1 MINGAIDNFNGGY
14 ERMKKKSSVIAKL
27 IIPVAVLGCIAIM
40 IAGVS
45 LYSMTAVQKESNQIS
60 GEGVRATICMDE
72 INLAFAN
79 TQKLTLALCAEP
91 SKDLYEYV
99 ASQLTEYQSNVDS
112 YEKELLAMDHYFTA
126 DDIQLMNETFDLLTE
141 AQGTT
146 VELMQTAMAGDSA
159 AAVAKANSVMTEWSD
174 TIAVNMDTLISRNDE
189 LVKQNIQEQKDLY
202 NQNMILSLILL
213 AISFVAFV
221 MVVVVIIKT
230 VVKPLRKQT
239 SELTE
244 IIDEIKGGH
253 GDLTK
258 RVTVKSMDEIGQSS
272 IGINHFIET
281 LQNIMSNIIS
291 NSNVLDGVV
300 GNVASSVAASSDN
313 ANDISAIMEELS
325 ATMEEVSATT
335 NSVSENT
342 TAAEGKVQKMADQT
356 KVMSQ
361 YAQDM
366 KKRATELEHTATE
379 NMNNTNE
386 MIGEITTEMNQALE
400 NSKSVEKVAQLT
412 ADILNISSQTNLLAL
427 NASIEAARAG
437 EAGKGFAV
445 VADEIR
451 QLADSSRET
460 ANNIQTINE
469 QVIEAVQGLVV
480 SSEKIVGY
488 INENILPD
496 YRAFVQGGQ
505 QYNDDATH
513 IDNTMAEYASE
524 AQDILATMMEMTE
537 AIEGISRAVEESANG
552 VTDAA
557 TNIDSL
563 VQSMSTVNGQM
574 EENSTV
580 AKNLKEESAAFACV

>member
-1 MINGAIDNFNGGY
+1 
-14 ERMKKKSSVIAKL
+14 MKKKSSVIAKL

-213 AISFVAFV
+213 ALSFVAFV

-281 LQNIMSNIIS
+281 LQSIMSNIIS

-379 NMNNTNE
+379 NMNSTNE

-513 IDNTMAEYASE
+513 IDNTMAEYAGE

>member
-1 MINGAIDNFNGGY
+1 
-14 ERMKKKSSVIAKL
+14 MKKKSSVIAKL

-112 YEKELLAMDHYFTA
+112 YEKELLAMEHYFTA

-213 AISFVAFV
+213 AISFVAFA

-412 ADILNISSQTNLLAL
+412 ADILSISSQTNLLAL

-513 IDNTMAEYASE
+513 IDNTMAEYVGE

>member
-1 MINGAIDNFNGGY
+1 
-14 ERMKKKSSVIAKL
+14 MKKKSSVIAKL

-45 LYSMTAVQKESNQIS
+45 LFSMTAVQKESNQVS

-146 VELMQTAMAGDSA
+146 VELLQTAMAGDSA
-159 AAVAKANSVMTEWSD
+159 AAVTKANSVMKEWSD
-174 TIAVNMDTLISRNDE
+174 TIAANMDTLISRNDE

-213 AISFVAFV
+213 AISFVVFV

-412 ADILNISSQTNLLAL
+412 ADILSISSQTNLLAL

-513 IDNTMAEYASE
+513 IDNTMAEYAGE

>member
-1 MINGAIDNFNGGY
+1 
-14 ERMKKKSSVIAKL
+14 MKKKSSVIAKL

-159 AAVAKANSVMTEWSD
+159 AAVTKANSVMKEWSD
-174 TIAVNMDTLISRNDE
+174 TIAANMDTLISRNDE

-213 AISFVAFV
+213 AISFVVFV

-379 NMNNTNE
+379 NMNSTNE

-412 ADILNISSQTNLLAL
+412 ADILSISSQTNLLAL

-513 IDNTMAEYASE
+513 IDNTMAEYAGE

>member
-1 MINGAIDNFNGGY
+1 
-14 ERMKKKSSVIAKL
+14 MKKKSSVIAKL

-253 GDLTK
+253 GNLTK

-379 NMNNTNE
+379 NMNSTNE

-412 ADILNISSQTNLLAL
+412 ADILSISSQTNLLAL

>member
-1 MINGAIDNFNGGY
+1 
-14 ERMKKKSSVIAKL
+14 MKKKSSVIAKL

-244 IIDEIKGGH
+244 IIDEIKGGR

-513 IDNTMAEYASE
+513 IDNTMAEYAGE

>member
-1 MINGAIDNFNGGY
+1 
-14 ERMKKKSSVIAKL
+14 MKKKSSVIAKL

-244 IIDEIKGGH
+244 IIDEIQGGH

-513 IDNTMAEYASE
+513 IDNTMAEYAGE

>member
-1 MINGAIDNFNGGY
+1 
-14 ERMKKKSSVIAKL
+14 MKKKSSVIAKL

-379 NMNNTNE
+379 NMNSTNE

-412 ADILNISSQTNLLAL
+412 ADILSISSQTNLLAL

-513 IDNTMAEYASE
+513 IDNTMAEYAGE

-557 TNIDSL
+557 TNIDFL

>member
-1 MINGAIDNFNGGY
+1 
-14 ERMKKKSSVIAKL
+14 MKKKSSVIAKL

-488 INENILPD
+488 INENILPN

-513 IDNTMAEYASE
+513 IDNTMAEYAGE

>member
-1 MINGAIDNFNGGY
+1 
-14 ERMKKKSSVIAKL
+14 MKKKSSVIAKL

-112 YEKELLAMDHYFTA
+112 

-174 TIAVNMDTLISRNDE
+174 TIAVNMDTLISRDDE

-513 IDNTMAEYASE
+513 IDNTMAEYAGE

>member
-1 MINGAIDNFNGGY
+1 
-14 ERMKKKSSVIAKL
+14 MKKKSSVIAKL

-213 AISFVAFV
+213 AISFVAFA

-412 ADILNISSQTNLLAL
+412 ADILSISSQTNLLAL

>member
-1 MINGAIDNFNGGY
+1 
-14 ERMKKKSSVIAKL
+14 MKKKSSVIAKL

-45 LYSMTAVQKESNQIS
+45 LFSMTAVQKESNQIS

-146 VELMQTAMAGDSA
+146 VELMQTAMAGDSS

-412 ADILNISSQTNLLAL
+412 ADILSISSQTNLLAL

-513 IDNTMAEYASE
+513 IDNTMAEYAGE

>member
-1 MINGAIDNFNGGY
+1 
-14 ERMKKKSSVIAKL
+14 MKKKSSVIAKL

-202 NQNMILSLILL
+202 NQNTILSLILL

-379 NMNNTNE
+379 NMNSTNE

-412 ADILNISSQTNLLAL
+412 ADILSISSQTNLLAL

>member
-1 MINGAIDNFNGGY
+1 
-14 ERMKKKSSVIAKL
+14 MKKKSSVIAKL

-213 AISFVAFV
+213 AISFVAFA

-244 IIDEIKGGH
+244 IIDEIKGGQH

-412 ADILNISSQTNLLAL
+412 ADILSISSQTNLLAL

-513 IDNTMAEYASE
+513 IDNTMAEYAGE

>member
-1 MINGAIDNFNGGY
+1 
-14 ERMKKKSSVIAKL
+14 MKKKSSVIAKL

-513 IDNTMAEYASE
+513 IDNTMAEYAGE

-552 VTDAA
+552 VSDAA

>member
-1 MINGAIDNFNGGY
+1 
-14 ERMKKKSSVIAKL
+14 MKKKSSVIAKL

-213 AISFVAFV
+213 AISFVAFA

-361 YAQDM
+361 YAPDM

-412 ADILNISSQTNLLAL
+412 ADILSISSQTNLLAL

-513 IDNTMAEYASE
+513 IDNTMAEYAGE

-580 AKNLKEESAAFACV
+580 AKNLKEESATFACV

>member
-1 MINGAIDNFNGGY
+1 
-14 ERMKKKSSVIAKL
+14 MKKKSSVIAKL

-146 VELMQTAMAGDSA
+146 VELMQTVMAGDSA

-379 NMNNTNE
+379 NMNSTNE

-412 ADILNISSQTNLLAL
+412 ADILSISSQTNLLAL

>member
-1 MINGAIDNFNGGY
+1 
-14 ERMKKKSSVIAKL
+14 MKKKSSVIAKL
-27 IIPVAVLGCIAIM
+27 IIPVAVLGCTAIM

-379 NMNNTNE
+379 NMNSTNE

-412 ADILNISSQTNLLAL
+412 ADILSISSQTNLLAL

>member
-1 MINGAIDNFNGGY
+1 
-14 ERMKKKSSVIAKL
+14 MKKKSSVIAKL

-253 GDLTK
+253 SDLTK

-513 IDNTMAEYASE
+513 IDNTMAEYAGE

-580 AKNLKEESAAFACV
+580 AKNLKEESATFACV

>member
-1 MINGAIDNFNGGY
+1 
-14 ERMKKKSSVIAKL
+14 MKKKSSVIAKL

-45 LYSMTAVQKESNQIS
+45 LYSMTTVQKESNQIS

-379 NMNNTNE
+379 NMNSTNE

-412 ADILNISSQTNLLAL
+412 ADILSISSQTNLLAL

-513 IDNTMAEYASE
+513 IDNTMAEYAGE

-580 AKNLKEESAAFACV
+580 AKNLKEESAAFASV

>member
-1 MINGAIDNFNGGY
+1 
-14 ERMKKKSSVIAKL
+14 MKKKSSVIAKL

-213 AISFVAFV
+213 AISFVAFA

-412 ADILNISSQTNLLAL
+412 ADILSISSQTNLLAL

-451 QLADSSRET
+451 QPADSSRET

-513 IDNTMAEYASE
+513 IDNTMAEYAGE

>member
-1 MINGAIDNFNGGY
+1 
-14 ERMKKKSSVIAKL
+14 MKKKSSVIAKL

-366 KKRATELEHTATE
+366 KKRATELEHAATE

-412 ADILNISSQTNLLAL
+412 ADILSISSQTNLLAL

-513 IDNTMAEYASE
+513 IDNTMAEYAGE

>member
-1 MINGAIDNFNGGY
+1 
-14 ERMKKKSSVIAKL
+14 MKKKSSVIAKL

-244 IIDEIKGGH
+244 IIDEIKGGR

-272 IGINHFIET
+272 IGINQFIET

>member
-1 MINGAIDNFNGGY
+1 
-14 ERMKKKSSVIAKL
+14 MKKKSSVIAKL

-342 TAAEGKVQKMADQT
+342 TAAEGKVQKTADQT

-513 IDNTMAEYASE
+513 IDNTMAEYAGE

>member
-1 MINGAIDNFNGGY
+1 
-14 ERMKKKSSVIAKL
+14 MKKKSSVIAKL

-272 IGINHFIET
+272 IGINHFIGT

-379 NMNNTNE
+379 NMNSTNE

-412 ADILNISSQTNLLAL
+412 ADILSISSQTNLLAL

>member
-1 MINGAIDNFNGGY
+1 
-14 ERMKKKSSVIAKL
+14 MKKKSSVIAKL

-412 ADILNISSQTNLLAL
+412 ADILSISSQTNLLAL

-437 EAGKGFAV
+437 DAGKGFAV

-513 IDNTMAEYASE
+513 IDNTMAEYAGE

>member
-1 MINGAIDNFNGGY
+1 
-14 ERMKKKSSVIAKL
+14 MKKKSSVIAKL

-281 LQNIMSNIIS
+281 LQNLMSNIIS

-513 IDNTMAEYASE
+513 IDNTMAEYAGE

>member
-1 MINGAIDNFNGGY
+1 
-14 ERMKKKSSVIAKL
+14 MKKKSSVIAKL

-325 ATMEEVSATT
+325 ATMEEVAATT

-580 AKNLKEESAAFACV
+580 AKNLKEESAAFASV

>member
-1 MINGAIDNFNGGY
+1 
-14 ERMKKKSSVIAKL
+14 MKKKSSVIAKL

-112 YEKELLAMDHYFTA
+112 YEKELLAMEHYFTA

-146 VELMQTAMAGDSA
+146 VELMLTAMAGDSA

>member
-1 MINGAIDNFNGGY
+1 
-14 ERMKKKSSVIAKL
+14 MKKKSSVIAKL

-213 AISFVAFV
+213 AISFVAFA

-412 ADILNISSQTNLLAL
+412 ADILSISSQTNLLAL

-513 IDNTMAEYASE
+513 IDNSMAEYASE

-580 AKNLKEESAAFACV
+580 AKNLKEESAAFASV

>member
-1 MINGAIDNFNGGY
+1 
-14 ERMKKKSSVIAKL
+14 MKKKSSVIAKL

-221 MVVVVIIKT
+221 MMVVVIIKT

-513 IDNTMAEYASE
+513 IDNTMAEYAGE

>member
-1 MINGAIDNFNGGY
+1 
-14 ERMKKKSSVIAKL
+14 MKKKSSVIAKL

-79 TQKLTLALCAEP
+79 TQKLMLALCAEP

-513 IDNTMAEYASE
+513 IDNTMAEYAGE

>member
-1 MINGAIDNFNGGY
+1 
-14 ERMKKKSSVIAKL
+14 MKKKSSVIAKL

-412 ADILNISSQTNLLAL
+412 ADILSISSQTNLLAL

-513 IDNTMAEYASE
+513 IDNTMAEYAGE

-574 EENSTV
+574 E
-580 AKNLKEESAAFACV
+580 